1 MSRSNERARL
11 APVLPLVPAV
21 VLAAVSVG
29 CTSVSETYRD
39 PRTFPPTKAADVKV
53 AVDAPA
59 RPRVLVAS
67 LEVSDRG
74 TKLTRDE
81 LLALLRDRAARL
93 GGDTLVVYAS
103 ANRSRFAAEGIL
115 VGSAPTVRQNILL
128 ADVFVTRGLPAAP
141 GGTVP

>member
-1 MSRSNERARL
+1 MSRPRSSGRL
-11 APVLPLVPAV
+11 APLLPLMPAV
-21 VLAAVSVG
+21 VLAALALG

-39 PRTFPPTKAADVKV
+39 PRTFPATKAADVKV
-53 AVDAPA
+53 AVDPPA
-59 RPRVLVAS
+59 QPRVLVAS

-81 LLALLRDRAARL
+81 LLALLRARAARL

-128 ADVFVTRGLPAAP
+128 ADVFVTHGLPAAP
-141 GGTVP
+141 GGTPP